1 MATPHI
7 AAEPGQIAPLVL
19 MPGDPKR
26 AARIAA
32 EHLDNAVLVSDVRG
46 IGAWTGTWD
55 GVPVTA
61 MASGMGIPSLSIY
74 ATELFRFYGVKRICR
89 VGTCGGIASNVKV
102 KDVAIGA
109 SAHTNSG
116 VATLL
121 VPGVSLS
128 LAASPAMLVGAIT
141 KATMLTSQPGS
152 HNTANQLGP
161 VVHTGALY
169 SSDFFYLDRPDIT
182 AGLAKL
188 GCLGVEMEAA
198 GLYAC
203 AAAEGCEALSVCTVS
218 DHLFNHGDDM
228 TAEERETS
236 FELALQIGLAALLA

>member
-7 AAEPGQIAPLVL
+7 AAEPGEIAPLVL

-26 AARIAA
+26 AARIA
-32 EHLDNAVLVSDVRG
+32 EQYLDGVRLVSDVRG
-46 IGAWTGTWD
+46 IGAWTGTYQ
-55 GVPVTA
+55 GTAVTA

-74 ATELFRFYGVKRICR
+74 ATELFRFYGVRRICR
-89 VGTCGGIASNVKV
+89 VGTCGGIANKVKV
-102 KDVAIGA
+102 RDVVIGA
-109 SAHTNSG
+109 SAHTNSAL
-116 VATLL
+116 ATLL

-128 LAASPAMLVGAIT
+128 LAASPAMLIAAVAKSQDLTGADT
-141 KATMLTSQPGS
+141 PA
-152 HNTANQLGP
+152 
-161 VVHTGALY
+161 VHTGALY

-203 AAAEGCEALSVCTVS
+203 AAEEGTEALAVCTVS
-218 DHLFNHGDDM
+218 DHLFNPGSDM
-228 TAEERETS
+228 TAEERETG
-236 FELALQIGLAALLA
+236 FEAALEIAFAALLG

>member
-7 AAEPGQIAPLVL
+7 AAEPGDIAPLVL

-26 AARIAA
+26 ADRIAA
-32 EHLDNAVLVSDVRG
+32 DHLDDVRLVSDVRG
-46 IGAWTGTWD
+46 IGAWTGTYQ
-55 GVPVTA
+55 GVPMTA

-74 ATELFRFYGVKRICR
+74 ATELYRFFGVKRICR
-89 VGTCGGIASNVKV
+89 VGTCGGISAGVKV
-102 KDVAIGA
+102 RDVAIGA

-128 LAASPAMLVGAIT
+128 LAASTDMLIAAVAKARELATQPDAPAVR
-141 KATMLTSQPGS
+141 
-152 HNTANQLGP
+152 
-161 VVHTGALY
+161 TGALY

-182 AGLAKL
+182 DGLAKL

-203 AAAEGCEALSVCTVS
+203 AAAEGGEALAVCTVS
-218 DHLFNHGDDM
+218 DHLFNHDFDM
-228 TAEERETS
+228 TAEERETA
-236 FELALQIGLAALLA
+236 FQWALEIALASLLG

>member
-7 AAEPGQIAPLVL
+7 SAEPGQIAPLVL

-32 EHLDNAVLVSDVRG
+32 NFFEDVALVSDVRG
-46 IGAWTGTWD
+46 IGAWTGTWQ
-55 GVPVTA
+55 GVPITA

-74 ATELFRFYGVKRICR
+74 ATELFRFYDVKRICR
-89 VGTCGGIASNVKV
+89 VGTCGGIASSVHV

-109 SAHTNSG
+109 SAHTNST
-116 VATLL
+116 VASLL
-121 VPGVSLS
+121 VPGVTLS
-128 LAASPAMLVGAIT
+128 LAASPDMLLAAVAKGRALSGEDGT
-141 KATMLTSQPGS
+141 
-152 HNTANQLGP
+152 

-169 SSDFFYLDRPDIT
+169 SSDFFYLNNPGIT

-203 AAAEGCEALSVCTVS
+203 AAAEGGEALSVCTVS
-218 DHLFNHGDDM
+218 DHLFDHSGDM
-228 TAEERETS
+228 TAAERETS
-236 FELALQIGLAALLA
+236 FQSALQIALAALLA